1 MVHLGDITKMSGYT
15 IPPVDVITF
24 GSPCQDL
31 SIAGKRAG
39 MAGERSGLFSEAV
52 RIIREMRYA
61 TFGAYPKYAIWEN
74 VPGAFSSNKGEDFHA
89 VLQSLCR
96 VIDPAAVI
104 PRPTDARGGEPLNGP
119 APVQFWRTTTRWRG
133 EQWTPSTGA
142 FPNVACASRLSSILQ
157 VGVPEKYYLSRKACE
172 GILRRASRRG
182 KQLPE
187 LLKTA
192 LEQQIAQMPSP

>member
-1 MVHLGDITKMSGYT
+1 M
-15 IPPVDVITF
+15 
-24 GSPCQDL
+24 
-31 SIAGKRAG
+31 AGKRAG
-39 MAGERSGLFSEAV
+39 LDGEQSGLFYEAI
-52 RIIREMRYA
+52 RIINEMRCKTNGQYPRYA
-61 TFGAYPKYAIWEN
+61 VWEN

-96 VIDPAAVI
+96 VIDPTAVI
-104 PRPTDARGGEPLNGP
+104 PRPTDARGGGPLNGP

-133 EQWTPSTGA
+133 ELWMPSTGA

-182 KQLPE
+182 KELPE
-187 LLKTA
+187 LLKMA
-192 LEQQIAQMPSP
+192 LEQQIERSL

>member
-1 MVHLGDITKMSGYT
+1 
-15 IPPVDVITF
+15 
-24 GSPCQDL
+24 
-31 SIAGKRAG
+31 

-61 TFGAYPKYAIWEN
+61 TFGAYPKYAVWEN

-96 VIDPAAVI
+96 VIDPDATI
-104 PRPTDARGGEPLNGP
+104 PRPTDARGGLNGP
-119 APVQFWRTTTRWRG
+119 APGQFWQTTTRWRG
-133 EQWTPSTGA
+133 EQWMPSTGA

-157 VGVPEKYYLSRKACE
+157 VGVPERYYLSRKACE

-192 LEQQIAQMPSP
+192 LEQQIERSL

>member
-1 MVHLGDITKMSGYT
+1 MPSYKASAGSST
-15 IPPVDVITF
+15 PPLLF
-24 GSPCQDL
+24 LDL
-31 SIAGKRAG
+31 R
-39 MAGERSGLFSEAV
+39 
-52 RIIREMRYA
+52 
-61 TFGAYPKYAIWEN
+61 T
-74 VPGAFSSNKGEDFHA
+74 H
-89 VLQSLCR
+89 
-96 VIDPAAVI
+96 
-104 PRPTDARGGEPLNGP
+104 GGGGPLNGP

-187 LLKTA
+187 LLKMA
-192 LEQQIAQMPSP
+192 LTMQIEDMPK

>member
-15 IPPVDVITF
+15 IPPVDVVTF

-52 RIIREMRYA
+52 RIIREM
-61 TFGAYPKYAIWEN
+61 T
-74 VPGAFSSNKGEDFHA
+74 H
-89 VLQSLCR
+89 
-96 VIDPAAVI
+96 
-104 PRPTDARGGEPLNGP
+104 GGGLNGP
-119 APVQFWRTTTRWRG
+119 APGQFWQTTTRWRG
-133 EQWTPSTGA
+133 ELWMPSTGA

-157 VGVPEKYYLSRKACE
+157 VGVPEKYFLSRKACE

-187 LLKTA
+187 LLKMA
-192 LEQQIAQMPSP
+192 LEQQIERSL

>member
-1 MVHLGDITKMSGYT
+1 
-15 IPPVDVITF
+15 
-24 GSPCQDL
+24 
-31 SIAGKRAG
+31 

-61 TFGAYPKYAIWEN
+61 TFGAYPKYAVWEN

-96 VIDPAAVI
+96 SST
-104 PRPTDARGGEPLNGP
+104 PTLLFLDLRTHGGGLNGP
-119 APVQFWRTTTRWRG
+119 APGQFWQTTTRWRG
-133 EQWTPSTGA
+133 ELWMPSTGA

-157 VGVPEKYYLSRKACE
+157 VGVPERYYLSRKACE

-182 KQLPE
+182 KRLPS
-187 LLKTA
+187 LLEDA
-192 LEQQIAQMPSP
+192 LRMQIERSL